1 VEDILARA
9 SKQRA
14 ALVGLGMTV
23 TPHARGL
30 RDLSHRVEVVHAYSP
45 TAAQRE
51 AFGRNFDFPLT
62 EACEGP
68 DICQSIAISARR
80 IAKNMATI

>member
-1 VEDILARA
+1 MASA
-9 SKQRA
+9 SKQRD
-14 ALVGLGMTV
+14 ALVGLGMAV
-23 TPHARGL
+23 TPHARAL
-30 RDLSHRVEVVHAYSP
+30 RDLSDRVEVVHAYSP

-62 EACEGP
+62 ERCEGP
-68 DICQSIAISARR
+68 EICQSIAISARR

>member
-1 VEDILARA
+1 LARA
-9 SKQRA
+9 SKQRDA
-14 ALVGLGMTV
+14 MVGLGMAV
-23 TPHARGL
+23 TPHARAL
-30 RDLSHRVEVVHAYSP
+30 MDLSHRVKVVHAYSP

-62 EACEGP
+62 ERCEGP
-68 DICQSIAISARR
+68 EICQSIAISAPR

>member
-1 VEDILARA
+1 MEDILARA
-9 SKQRA
+9 SKQR

-51 AFGRNFDFPLT
+51 AFGRNFDFLLT
-62 EACEGP
+62 ERCEGP
-68 DICQSIAISARR
+68 DICQSIAIGARR

>member
-1 VEDILARA
+1 MA
-9 SKQRA
+9 
-14 ALVGLGMTV
+14 V
-23 TPHARGL
+23 TPHARAL
-30 RDLSHRVEVVHAYSP
+30 RDLSDRVEVVHAYSP

-62 EACEGP
+62 ERCEDS
-68 DICQSIAISARR
+68 DICQLIAISAPR